1 MPFEE
6 SLNELNT
13 RKQIA
18 LAMGGEKKLAER
30 KASGMLNARE
40 RIARLFDPGTFL
52 ESGLYAASSRAED
65 KAVTPADGKIAGF
78 GRIHGREAAVIAND
92 FTVKGASS
100 ANINIKKLKHIKQ
113 TARKRGIPAVFL
125 GESTGARMPDVMGA
139 DSIGS
144 KDDPVE
150 YQRMRE
156 NPWAAA
162 VLGHCYG
169 SSAWYASLS
178 DFCVFRKG
186 AIMAVSSPR
195 LIKMATGNAVD
206 PEKLG
211 GWQVHAE
218 ASGIADQ
225 VVDTDQQAIDAIKQ
239 FLSYLPSHH
248 NEPPPEYPVPEG
260 SGTKMVRI
268 MEILPASNNQVYDVR
283 KIIRSIVD
291 KDSMFEMKSRYG
303 RTITTALTRLD
314 GKTVGIIANNPLHKG
329 GAIGAQECQKVQAF
343 FVLCDSF
350 NIPLVL
356 LVDQPGFLIGL
367 EGEQLGITGKV
378 MNWLNA
384 MELVTVPKLS
394 VVMRKS
400 YGLAV
405 SNMGAGGNS
414 DEVACWI
421 TAEVSFMKPEFGAQ
435 IAYGASPD
443 NPDEFKAA
451 VAKMNKGT
459 TPYDMASIYTAY
471 DVIDPR
477 DTREWLIRMLDV
489 HRLRLSGGV
498 GQHLMRT
505 WPTSY

>member
-150 YQRMRE
+150 YQRRRE

-459 TPYDMASIYTAY
+459 TPYDMASIYTAH